1 MDGDENRRYPYWEL
15 TQSNFLK
22 QTVFSK
28 YPIELNT
35 LKFLEYINALEVLKY
50 LSKVH
55 NIMKL
60 LVV

>member
-1 MDGDENRRYPYWEL
+1 MDGDENRKYSYWEL

-28 YPIELNT
+28 YFEHSIKTLRIYNT
-35 LKFLEYINALEVLKY
+35 LEVLKY
-50 LSKVH
+50 LSKVP